1 MRGTQVRGR
10 GRGEETK
17 DEEEAQEWGEG
28 EEQEE
33 GDRCDPPQ
41 LGCLFGEERRW

>member
-1 MRGTQVRGR
+1 MREKRCKGK
-10 GRGEETK
+10 GEETK
-17 DEEEAQEWGEG
+17 DEGGGRMGRRG

-41 LGCLFGEERRW
+41 LGCLFGQKRQW